1 MEIAR
6 FRALDIGEFSEKH
19 MKVSGYILM
28 VWAVFYSDKY
38 SSINFHYSIMKK
50 VFTLHV
56 VLVKFDDQIQAL
68 LILVCC
74 KSLIFM
80 FIIYYQVL
88 LSTECKWFSFSS
100 LASTQKSMKFSG
112 SRMKFIYFHLLGRSD
127 PISDFIINWYTIYR
141 TVYMLYM
148 LYNKILSP

>member
-38 SSINFHYSIMKK
+38 SSINFHYRIMKK

-56 VLVKFDDQIQAL
+56 VLVKFDDQIQW
-68 LILVCC
+68 
-74 KSLIFM
+74 S
-80 FIIYYQVL
+80 
-88 LSTECKWFSFSS
+88 
-100 LASTQKSMKFSG
+100 
-112 SRMKFIYFHLLGRSD
+112 
-127 PISDFIINWYTIYR
+127 
-141 TVYMLYM
+141 
-148 LYNKILSP
+148 

>member
-6 FRALDIGEFSEKH
+6 FRALDIREFSEKH

-74 KSLIFM
+74 KSLIFYV
-80 FIIYYQVL
+80 YYILPSAAFNWMQMILIL
-88 LSTECKWFSFSS
+88 LSCIHSKKYEIFRFKDEIHLFSF
-100 LASTQKSMKFSG
+100 AG
-112 SRMKFIYFHLLGRSD
+112 
-127 PISDFIINWYTIYR
+127 
-141 TVYMLYM
+141 
-148 LYNKILSP
+148 